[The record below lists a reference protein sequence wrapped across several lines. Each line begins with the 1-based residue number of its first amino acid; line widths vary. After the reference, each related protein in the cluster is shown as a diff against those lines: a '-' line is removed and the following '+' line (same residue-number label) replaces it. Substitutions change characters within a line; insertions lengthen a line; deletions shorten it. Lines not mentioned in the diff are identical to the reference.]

1 MTTVADIVSTMKSKF
16 NASAAAGLDLVFQFN
31 IEDGD
36 NHYLVVKDGTCE
48 VVQGDAENPN
58 VTLIMDSETL
68 KGITSGETDG
78 MQAFMAGKLRAE
90 GDMMLAM
97 KLGELF
103 PVCPFPAPCQKE
115 NRSPSRLRFFFVRHS
130 SRPTIRDRDG
140 AATRLPITPGGG
152 L

>member
-1 MTTVADIVSTMKSKF
+1 MSNVAETIQGMKSKF

-31 IEDGD
+31 ITDAD
-36 NHYLVVKDGTCE
+36 DYYLIVKDGTCDFH
-48 VVQGDAENPN
+48 QGESADAN

-103 PVCPFPAPCQKE
+103 PV
-115 NRSPSRLRFFFVRHS
+115 
-130 SRPTIRDRDG
+130 
-140 AATRLPITPGGG
+140 
-152 L
+152 